1 MSCGHCRDLPATH
14 PLPAARCLLQPEAG
28 SRKPRLR
35 RASGGGGIRTLLHTP
50 PAPDWPRP
58 RASPRALR
66 QNNTTRTE
74 SWSDSEKE
82 SDQPEGQSGGGG
94 IRTHGTPEGSTVFK
108 TVAFVRSATPPHRL
122 PALGFRLEAGGG

>member
-35 RASGGGGIRTLLHTP
+35 RA
-50 PAPDWPRP
+50 
-58 RASPRALR
+58 
-66 QNNTTRTE
+66 
-74 SWSDSEKE
+74 
-82 SDQPEGQSGGGG
+82 SGGGG